1 MELYNII
8 LENFNYWIFIILM
21 FIGLYGV
28 IAKNNI
34 IKKLIGMNIFQTSI
48 ILFYI
53 SSSVKLKATLPII
66 KTGGHGHE
74 AEHAIHAADYINPL
88 PHVLMLTA
96 IVVSVATIGVALALA
111 IKVYRTYETLEE
123 DEIREKISSG
133 FFGEN

>member
-1 MELYNII
+1 MEIYEII
-8 LENFNYWIFIILM
+8 LKNYNYWIFIILM
-21 FIGLYGV
+21 FTGLYGV

-48 ILFYI
+48 ILFYV
-53 SSSVKLKATLPII
+53 SLSAKLDGTIPII
-66 KTGGHGHE
+66 TETDKHKPDTL
-74 AEHAIHAADYINPL
+74 IDAANYMNPL

-123 DEIREKISSG
+123 DEIRRKIASG
-133 FFGEN
+133 YTGEN

>member
-1 MELYNII
+1 MEIYEII
-8 LENFNYWIFIILM
+8 LKNYNYWIFIILM
-21 FIGLYGV
+21 FTGLYGV

-48 ILFYI
+48 ILFYV
-53 SSSVKLKATLPII
+53 SLSAKLDGTIPII
-66 KTGGHGHE
+66 TETDKHKPDTLID
-74 AEHAIHAADYINPL
+74 ASNYMNPL

-123 DEIREKISSG
+123 DEIRRKIASG
-133 FFGEN
+133 YTGEN

>member
-1 MELYNII
+1 MEIYEII
-8 LENFNYWIFIILM
+8 LKNYNYWIFIILM
-21 FIGLYGV
+21 FTGLYGV

-48 ILFYI
+48 ILFYV
-53 SSSVKLKATLPII
+53 SLSAKLDATIPII
-66 KTGGHGHE
+66 TESDKHKPDTL
-74 AEHAIHAADYINPL
+74 IDAANYMNPL

-123 DEIREKISSG
+123 DEIRRKIASG
-133 FFGEN
+133 YTGEN

>member
-1 MELYNII
+1 MEIYEII
-8 LENFNYWIFIILM
+8 LKNYNYWIFIILM
-21 FIGLYGV
+21 FTGLYGV

-48 ILFYI
+48 ILFYV
-53 SSSVKLKATLPII
+53 SLSAKLDGTIPII
-66 KTGGHGHE
+66 TESDKHKPDTL
-74 AEHAIHAADYINPL
+74 IDAANYMNPL

-123 DEIREKISSG
+123 DEIRRKIASG
-133 FFGEN
+133 YTGEN